1 MQQNNSY
8 CRLHNRCHNMD
19 IFIALRKE
27 QFSASKQIS
36 YTSCSSIFFI
46 ELIQLG

>member
-1 MQQNNSY
+1 MN
-8 CRLHNRCHNMD
+8 

-36 YTSCSSIFFI
+36 YTSCSSTFFKK
-46 ELIQLG
+46 LIQLG